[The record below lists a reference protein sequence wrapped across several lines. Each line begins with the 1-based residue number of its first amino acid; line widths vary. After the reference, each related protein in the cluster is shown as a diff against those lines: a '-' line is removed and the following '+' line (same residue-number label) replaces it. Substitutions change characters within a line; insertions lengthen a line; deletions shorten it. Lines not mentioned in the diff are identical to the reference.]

1 MAKKAEKT
9 KEETPKEETKKEVK
23 KGKEEETQERYQGR
37 IVELI
42 GRTGARGEAT
52 QVRVKILTGRDKDK
66 ILRRNVKGPV
76 KIGDIL
82 MMLETELE
90 AAPLGGG
97 KKK

>member
-1 MAKKAEKT
+1 MGKKENTKKAKDR
-9 KEETPKEETKKEVK
+9 KR
-23 KGKEEETQERYQGR
+23 EEEVQEKYQGR
-37 IVELI
+37 VVELI

-52 QVRVKILTGRDKDK
+52 QVRVKILTGRDKGK

-76 KIGDIL
+76 KTGDVL

-97 KKK
+97 RRK